1 MEDKGRKEEEEPK
14 EENAGNEHNSDA
26 IGSDASVHVTHL
38 PQLYQNWFLDYASY
52 VILER
57 AVPALADGLKPVQRR
72 ILHSMMELEDGRY
85 NKTANVIGNTMKYHP
100 HGDASIGDAMVQLGQ
115 RELLIDT
122 QGNWGNIFTGDSAA
136 APRYIEARLSKFA
149 LDVVFN
155 DETTTWQ
162 ASYDGRNKEPV
173 LLPVKFPLLL
183 AQGAEGIAVGLACK
197 ILPHNF
203 NELIDAS
210 INVLKGRKPHV
221 FPDFP
226 TGGMADF
233 SNYNDGMKGGKVII
247 RAKINITDKKT
258 LTITDIPF
266 GTTTSSLIDS
276 IITANEK
283 GKIKIRNIED
293 NTAENVEILI
303 HLPSGVSPDKT
314 IDALYAF
321 TDCAVSIS
329 PNACVIE
336 NDRPRF
342 LGVTEMLK
350 IATDRTVYLL
360 QKELEIK
367 KRDLTEQLHFASLEK
382 IFIEKRIYRDIENC
396 ETWEEVLQAIETGLK
411 PYKKKFPREITR
423 EDIIKLT
430 EIKIKRI
437 SKYDTSIAEAFM
449 KKLLDE
455 MKTVQHNLDNII
467 EYSIEYY
474 KELKKKYGTGRER
487 KTEIKSFDTIV
498 ATQVVASNQK
508 LYVNREEGFAGY
520 SMRKD
525 EFVCD
530 CSDIDDII
538 VFRRDGTML
547 VTRVSEKAFV
557 GKDIIYINTF
567 KRNDERTI
575 YNLVYRDGARGATF
589 MKRFAVTSVIRD
601 KDYVLTRGNESS
613 EVLYL
618 TANPNGEAEVVTIN
632 LKATTT
638 ARVKIFDVNFADLA
652 IKGRDAMGNTVTKY
666 PVRKV
671 NQKEKGVSTLSAQ
684 KIWFDDTVHRLN
696 TDERGTFIGDFGGD
710 DKILVITQ
718 DGHYRLSS
726 FDLTA
731 HFEEDIV
738 LIAKFN
744 DKRVISTAYW
754 EGEKKKFYVKRF
766 IPELTDKKVKFIS
779 ETDASQLEAVSDLGH
794 VIAEIKFTKEKG
806 KELPDEKIR
815 LDEIPVMGIKAQGKP
830 LNYSKV
836 KEVQLI
842 ADPNAPQD
850 EPSSANDTPAPKDSG
865 KGSQFD
871 FENSELSPIEEF
883 KSKVSETPKKV
894 KKDEPKIVVHPP
906 SKKQSSALPPSPKVP
921 PAKSEDMP
929 PKKRKGPSQ
938 ISMDFE

>member
-1 MEDKGRKEEEEPK
+1 MTEEKGRKDEESI
-14 EENAGNEHNSDA
+14 NNDSGNEDDGRAQNSADSSR
-26 IGSDASVHVTHL
+26 IIHL

-57 AVPALADGLKPVQRR
+57 AVPALEDGLKPVQRR
-72 ILHSMMELEDGRY
+72 ILHSMNELEDGRY
-85 NKTANVIGNTMKYHP
+85 NKVANVIGNTMKYHP

-115 RELLIDT
+115 RDLLIDM
-122 QGNWGNIFTGDSAA
+122 QGNWGNIFTGDSSA

-149 LDVVFN
+149 LDVVF
-155 DETTTWQ
+155 DADTTIWQ

-203 NELIDAS
+203 NELIDGS
-210 INVLKGRKPHV
+210 INVLKGKKPHI

-247 RAKINITDKKT
+247 RAKINVTDKKT
-258 LTITDIPF
+258 LTITEIPF
-266 GTTTSSLIDS
+266 GTTTTSLIDS
-276 IITANEK
+276 VINANEK

-303 HLPSGVSPDKT
+303 HLPAGVSPDKT

-336 NDRPRF
+336 KQSPRF
-342 LGVTEMLK
+342 LGVTEMLR
-350 IATDRTVYLL
+350 IATDRTLNLL
-360 QKELEIK
+360 QKELEVK
-367 KRDLTEQLHFASLEK
+367 KHDLTEQLHFASLEK
-382 IFIEKRIYRDIENC
+382 IFIEKRIYRDIESC
-396 ETWEEVLQAIETGLK
+396 ETWEEVLLAIEAGLK

-423 EDIIKLT
+423 EDVIKLT

-437 SKYDTSIAEAFM
+437 SKFDTFIAEEFM

-455 MKTVQHNLDNII
+455 LKAVQHNLDNIVEYAI
-467 EYSIEYY
+467 EYF
-474 KELKKKYGTGRER
+474 KDLKKKYGAGRER
-487 KTEIKSFDTIV
+487 KTEIKSFDAIV
-498 ATQVVASNQK
+498 ATRVAASNQK

-520 SMRKD
+520 GMRKD

-547 VTRVSEKAFV
+547 VTRISDKAFV

-567 KRNDERTI
+567 KRNDERTV
-575 YNLVYRDGARGATF
+575 YNLVYRDGTKGTTF

-601 KDYVLTRGNESS
+601 KDYILTRGNEGS

-618 TANPNGEAEVVTIN
+618 TANLNGEAEVVTIN

-666 PVRKV
+666 SVRKV
-671 NQKEKGVSTLSAQ
+671 MQKEKGVSTLSAQ
-684 KIWFDDTVHRLN
+684 KIWYDDTVHRLN
-696 TDERGTFIGDFGGD
+696 TDERGAFIGEFSGE
-710 DKILVITQ
+710 DKILVMTQ
-718 DGHYRLSS
+718 DGNYRLSS
-726 FDLTA
+726 FELTS

-738 LIAKFN
+738 LIAKF
-744 DKRVISTAYW
+744 DEKRIITSAYW
-754 EGEKKKFYVKRF
+754 EGEKKKYYIKRF
-766 IPELTDKKVKFIS
+766 LPEFTDKKTKFIS
-779 ETDASQLEAVSDLGH
+779 ETDASQLEAVTDQQH
-794 VIAEIKFTKEKG
+794 VIAEIKFSKDKG
-806 KELPDEKIR
+806 KEQPDER
-815 LDEIPVMGIKAQGKP
+815 LSIDENIPVMGMKALGKP

-836 KEVQLI
+836 KEVQFI
-842 ADPNAPQD
+842 TDPNAPGEDSSTSDIPSPVTKKTVLDID
-850 EPSSANDTPAPKDSG
+850 EEHE
-865 KGSQFD
+865 Q
-871 FENSELSPIEEF
+871 SPVEQF
-883 KSKVSETPKKV
+883 KSKIAAAPKK
-894 KKDEPKIVVHPP
+894 
-906 SKKQSSALPPSPKVP
+906 PKVVIP
-921 PAKSEDMP
+921 PASAVKHSQQEAAKPQQSQQPQPTKSDDK
-929 PKKRKGPSQ
+929 PKKRRGPSQ
-938 ISMDFE
+938 MSLDFE

>member
-1 MEDKGRKEEEEPK
+1 MDDKGRRDDDEPK
-14 EENAGNEHNSDA
+14 GELPGNEGNDNAQGGDDA
-26 IGSDASVHVTHL
+26 TRVIHL

-57 AVPALADGLKPVQRR
+57 AVPALEDGLKPVQRR

-122 QGNWGNIFTGDSAA
+122 QGNWGNIYTGDSAA

-203 NELIDAS
+203 IELIDAS
-210 INVLKGRKPHV
+210 VNVLKGKKPHIY
-221 FPDFP
+221 PDFP

-233 SNYNDGMKGGKVII
+233 SNYNDGLKGGKVIV

-258 LTITDIPF
+258 LVITEIPF
-266 GTTTSSLIDS
+266 GTTTTSLIDS
-276 IITANEK
+276 IVTANEK

-293 NTAENVEILI
+293 NTAEFVEILI

-321 TDCAVSIS
+321 TDCALSIS
-329 PNACVIE
+329 PNSCVIE

-342 LGVTEMLK
+342 IGASEMLK

-367 KRDLTEQLHFASLEK
+367 KADLTEQLHFASLEK
-382 IFIEKRIYRDIENC
+382 IFIEKRIYRDIETC
-396 ETWEEVLQAIETGLK
+396 ETWEEVLLAIDAGLK
-411 PYKKKFPREITR
+411 PYKKKFPREVTR

-437 SKYDTSIAEAFM
+437 SKFDAFIAEEFM
-449 KKLLDE
+449 KKLLDQ
-455 MKTVQHNLDNII
+455 MKTTQHHLDNII
-467 EYSIEYY
+467 EYAIEYY
-474 KELKKKYGTGRER
+474 KELKKKYGEGRER

-498 ATQVVASNQK
+498 ATQVVATNQK

-520 SMRKD
+520 SIRKD
-525 EFVCD
+525 EYVCD

-567 KRNDERTI
+567 KRNDERTV
-575 YNLVYRDGARGATF
+575 YNVVYRDGARGTTF
-589 MKRFAVTSVIRD
+589 MKRFSVTSVIRD
-601 KDYVLTRGNESS
+601 KDYSLTRGNEGS
-613 EVLYL
+613 EILYL
-618 TANPNGEAEVVTIN
+618 TANPNGEAEVITIN

-671 NQKEKGVSTLSAQ
+671 NQKEKGISTLGAQ

-696 TDERGTFIGDFGGD
+696 TDDRGTFIGEFAGD

-718 DGHYRLSS
+718 DGSFRLSS
-726 FDLTA
+726 FDLTS

-738 LIAKFN
+738 LITKFD
-744 DKRVISTAYW
+744 DKRVITTAYW
-754 EGEKKKFYVKRF
+754 EGEKKKYYIKRF
-766 IPELTDKKVKFIS
+766 VPELTDKKVKFIS
-779 ETDASQLEAVSDLGH
+779 ETDASQLEAVSDQNNL
-794 VIAEIKFTKEKG
+794 IAEIKFSKDKG
-806 KELPDEKIR
+806 KELPDEK
-815 LDEIPVMGIKAQGKP
+815 LNLNEVPVMGMKAQGKP
-830 LNYSKV
+830 LNYSRV
-836 KEVQLI
+836 KEVQLVV
-842 ADPNAPQD
+842 DPNAPAD
-850 EPSSANDTPAPKDSG
+850 LPPASNKVAPAPD
-865 KGSQFD
+865 D
-871 FENSELSPIEEF
+871 FEETELSPVEEL
-883 KSKVSETPKKV
+883 KSKAITAFQKAKG
-894 KKDEPKIVVHPP
+894 EPK
-906 SKKQSSALPPSPKVP
+906 P
-921 PAKSEDMP
+921 PAPAKGDDK
-929 PKKRKGPSQ
+929 PKKRRGPSQ
-938 ISMDFE
+938 TSLDF